1 MALDLTQYFRLGL
14 TSENVPITDELYTTI
29 RTAPDSKTTNIS
41 GGRVIF
47 KLPTNGLIT
56 KESVIVFQPTKSA
69 LYLPRVAL
77 NPINGILG
85 AIKRC
90 TFKLNGKVLQD
101 LELPSY
107 NQVAKFYATHS
118 PQAVVDYH
126 QFIYGCGFKSVQA
139 DINPDGVE
147 EMEYGYSVSQKAN
160 KAGQDLGKFVIGAT
174 TANSKKYSIPL
185 TALGVS
191 FLSQQNIPAFMF
203 KSGTMTIELEFN
215 EDCRDYCV
223 SNGNTNDNNALASDT
238 VSINLD
244 SCELITTH
252 ILLSEQ
258 NEKSQLSMLRETK
271 AGLKFPFIDEYLV
284 RGTFIKGDVGDNQDN
299 QYRLN
304 TQERQLHKIL
314 MAWKSVDPPVNNP
327 VAGRSVYAANQ
338 ASNSPGDL
346 VSLQIKMNGANVF
359 QIPITSPVMMY
370 YLNSLWN
377 NGAAFKVSPLQ
388 YRYDSFIENMGDG
401 IESAEA
407 AFERAMMGRM
417 AYLGVDFTNG
427 TTDVLG
433 NPVPYASG
441 VVQKTALD
449 VDMTWR
455 AVSDPDTSTP
465 DQNGAP
471 DELLTY
477 LQVAKLLTIMSDG
490 TVNITF

>member
-1 MALDLTQYFRLGL
+1 
-14 TSENVPITDELYTTI
+14 
-29 RTAPDSKTTNIS
+29 
-41 GGRVIF
+41 
-47 KLPTNGLIT
+47 
-56 KESVIVFQPTKSA
+56 
-69 LYLPRVAL
+69 
-77 NPINGILG
+77 
-85 AIKRC
+85 
-90 TFKLNGKVLQD
+90 
-101 LELPSY
+101 
-107 NQVAKFYATHS
+107 
-118 PQAVVDYH
+118 
-126 QFIYGCGFKSVQA
+126 
-139 DINPDGVE
+139 
-147 EMEYGYSVSQKAN
+147 
-160 KAGQDLGKFVIGAT
+160 
-174 TANSKKYSIPL
+174 
-185 TALGVS
+185 
-191 FLSQQNIPAFMF
+191 
-203 KSGTMTIELEFN
+203 
-215 EDCRDYCV
+215 
-223 SNGNTNDNNALASDT
+223 
-238 VSINLD
+238 
-244 SCELITTH
+244 
-252 ILLSEQ
+252 
-258 NEKSQLSMLRETK
+258 
-271 AGLKFPFIDEYLV
+271 
-284 RGTFIKGDVGDNQDN
+284 
-299 QYRLN
+299 
-304 TQERQLHKIL
+304 
-314 MAWKSVDPPVNNP
+314 
-327 VAGRSVYAANQ
+327 
-338 ASNSPGDL
+338 
-346 VSLQIKMNGANVF
+346 MNGANVF